1 MEQKILAHFM
11 PITQEERA
19 ILNGATDIDR
29 ALYMLESTDVINS
42 RKLLADGKLI
52 TVRPSTRF
60 VYFPAH
66 SHDYVELV
74 YVCSGTS
81 RHVVNGTPIDLQQGE
96 LLFLSQSASHSVLPM
111 EEGDIAV
118 NFIVL
123 PDFFTNILGALG
135 TESTPLRSFL
145 VDCLCGRN
153 DGPGYLYFR
162 VASEKTVQ
170 NLVENLLLLL
180 LEGGGAVRKMSQLTM
195 TLLFLQLSERTQ
207 MLQSQEEET
216 VLQVLRMVETE
227 YAGCNLAEIAQRLH
241 YDLCWLS
248 RQIKRKTGKT
258 FTQLVQQKR
267 LSQAAFLLENTQ
279 RNVADISLA
288 VGYENISY
296 FHRLFERTYGCS
308 PGAYRR
314 RATYPQL
321 QERT

>member
-1 MEQKILAHFM
+1 MEQKILSHFM

-19 ILNGATDIDR
+19 ILAGASDIDR
-29 ALYMLESTDVINS
+29 TLYMLENQNVINS
-42 RKLLADGKLI
+42 KKLLSDGKLI
-52 TVRPSTRF
+52 TVRPCTRF

-81 RHVVNGTPIDLQQGE
+81 RHVVNGVPIELQQGE

-111 EEGDIAV
+111 AEGDIAV

-145 VDCLCGRN
+145 VDCLCGVK
-153 DGPGYLYFR
+153 DGPGFLHFR
-162 VASEKTVQ
+162 VAREKTVQ
-170 NLVENLLLLL
+170 NLVENLLFILV
-180 LEGGGAVRKMSQLTM
+180 EGGGAVRKMSQLTM
-195 TLLFLQLSERTQ
+195 TLLFMQLSERTQ
-207 MLQSQEEET
+207 MLASREDRM
-216 VLQVLRMVETE
+216 VLQVLQIIETE
-227 YAGCNLAEIAQRLH
+227 YVHCSLAEIAERLH

-248 RQIKRKTGKT
+248 REIKRKTGKT

-267 LSQAAFLLENTQ
+267 LSQAVFLLQNTR
-279 RNVADISLA
+279 RNVADISQS

-296 FHRLFERTYGCS
+296 FHRLFEKTYGIS
-308 PGAYRR
+308 PKAYRQQ
-314 RATYPQL
+314 TG
-321 QERT
+321 